1 MRRVVLLLAP
11 FGLAA
16 CAAAGPTTQA
26 KPTKDSTP
34 LATAGMPTERP
45 TELRRATATNAAA
58 TGPRVTFAPSPLSDL
73 ARALTTL
80 AVTVLDGEPPPAG
93 PIAIERMRDEKKLV
107 RSEVQLPR
115 GSDLEFF
122 LFGIQMYAIFD
133 EGPDPNVVAGSPGPP
148 PPAQDGAVRITAMVG
163 STGYRVV
170 DLAVRSG
177 RRSQRLPGWLMGS
190 LQVSNDTVGALRS
203 GRIHGLLFGESD
215 RAVFR
220 SDGLFER
227 ALNEQPKPEVV
238 RACEDAAKKH
248 PRLLGVEV
256 DELYLIAREKRAAR
270 DDHFYSFEFNVD
282 EDDGRLVLDSSPL
295 MRVERR
301 DTKTHPADDDVGPPP
316 PTPEP
321 ASPPKR

>member
-190 LQVSNDTVGALRS
+190 LQASNDTVGALRS

-227 ALNEQPKPEVV
+227 TLNEQPKPEVV
-238 RACEDAAKKH
+238 RACEPPSRRRRGAASSH
-248 PRLLGVEV
+248 AGASSTTEALSSSGTGWRAGHVDFVAVAV
-256 DELYLIAREKRAAR
+256 DEVAAQ
-270 DDHFYSFEFNVD
+270 DD
-282 EDDGRLVLDSSPL
+282 
-295 MRVERR
+295 RVGGGLES
-301 DTKTHPADDDVGPPP
+301 HAG
-316 PTPEP
+316 
-321 ASPPKR
+321 